1 MLGCDTKYEN
11 RETEWWILK
20 RSGCESTGWK
30 KKSSFSINPLF
41 IQKVGTKYKLNS
53 QVVFSVNYQPSAS
66 LKYETHD
73 YFQCDL
79 MSNWYL
85 WVNDLWEFE
94 CLRGT
99 SQQQNSLFSS
109 VSWWNRSEESIGVNY
124 LAVPEDLFHFS
135 FNISISEYP
144 SILVQ
149 HMQGLGGQSYNPS
162 SKIKQSKPTVNL
174 HLLIGSV
181 FCSLCVG
188 QIFTENKSE
197 KCWKWPRFIQN
208 LYFEYKMIILKIL
221 TRYHILKPLINTP
234 YILILN

>member
-1 MLGCDTKYEN
+1 MMNTETVWLWKY
-11 RETEWWILK
+11 RM
-20 RSGCESTGWK
+20 K

-162 SKIKQSKPTVNL
+162 
-174 HLLIGSV
+174 
-181 FCSLCVG
+181 
-188 QIFTENKSE
+188 
-197 KCWKWPRFIQN
+197 
-208 LYFEYKMIILKIL
+208 
-221 TRYHILKPLINTP
+221 
-234 YILILN
+234 